1 MNNKDRL
8 SLAFGEEIKPTSFLL
23 ELDFFYYFDT
33 DIKNIVRSE
42 IYKKGIADWID
53 SDWDMIVCDK
63 EKCYVKEPF
72 LGWAD
77 IDQDFLLRHTYG
89 TWYLTGDSLIYY
101 VAAFI
106 NSFDG
111 LQNHDLSFNFICNF
125 SKWLDAISPFYAGSK
140 KIRVRKNLTEKLN
153 VFSPAQKNEIALFLK
168 NIYELEDANSS
179 DEFIEMAKK
188 IRSMY
193 ELYWKYFLM

>member
-8 SLAFGEEIKPTSFLL
+8 SLAFGEKIKPTSFLL

-125 SKWLDAISPFYAGSK
+125 SKWLDAISFFCAGLKTLSFSVK
-140 KIRVRKNLTEKLN
+140 FFLTLIFFE
-153 VFSPAQKNEIALFLK
+153 PA
-168 NIYELEDANSS
+168 
-179 DEFIEMAKK
+179 
-188 IRSMY
+188 
-193 ELYWKYFLM
+193 